1 MHNIKGIEFSLEEK
15 RRNSKVQMEIRF
27 RWEKKTVD
35 IESIEFDKQL
45 D

>member
-1 MHNIKGIEFSLEEK
+1 MNNIRGIEFSLEEK
-15 RRNSKVQMEIRF
+15 RRNSKVEMEVRF
-27 RWEKKTVD
+27 RWEKNSVD